1 MNILMKGSS
10 SHIACKRVRV
20 DYKKY
25 RSLRL
30 QAEETMKKILPRY
43 SGCLATTLAALRMN
57 LFLI

>member
-1 MNILMKGSS
+1 MKGSS

-30 QAEETMKKILPRY
+30 QAEETMKKILPRS